1 MRKAFGIGDM
11 LVLITA
17 IMWASSFTV
26 IKSAYD
32 EFTPLAFAA
41 ARFVAASAG
50 MLLLLALLRRPLAV
64 NRSDLLRAAIVGV
77 FHVGLYQIFFSTGL
91 RYTTATNSVLIIN
104 ISPVITALMVW
115 LTRAEPISWRQ
126 GAGIGLAMLGTLT
139 LVQAG
144 GTLAGGHLRGDVLTF
159 LAAASYAVTPVLVLP
174 LLRRYATITIMTI
187 GMLFG
192 TVVLLVAAL
201 PDLVRQSWDVSTT
214 AWAQLAYAAFGAGT
228 LGYLFWYEGIGRI
241 GPTRVAAYGYLI
253 PVLGVTIAVTVLRE
267 AFTPVHALGAAIT
280 LAGVTLTRWPGRRAA
295 DRRSVEIPAEGTILD
310 VPVEGEPARVAE

>member
-1 MRKAFGIGDM
+1 MRRGFGLGD
-11 LVLITA
+11 LFVVITA

-41 ARFVAASAG
+41 VRFVAATGG
-50 MLLLLALLRRPLAV
+50 MLVLLALLRRPLSVARRDLPLAAV
-64 NRSDLLRAAIVGV
+64 FGIL
-77 FHVGLYQIFFSTGL
+77 HVGLYQIFFSTGL
-91 RYTTATNSVLIIN
+91 RFTTATNSVLIIN
-104 ISPVITALMVW
+104 VSPVITALMVW
-115 LTRAEPISWRQ
+115 LTRAEPITWRQ

-144 GTLAGGHLRGDVLTF
+144 GALAGGHLKGDALTF

-174 LLRRYATITIMTI
+174 LLRRYATITVMGV

-192 TVVLLVAAL
+192 TLLLVVAAVPEL
-201 PDLVRQSWDVSTT
+201 LRQSWDVSTA

-253 PVLGVTIAVTVLRE
+253 PVLGVAIAVTVLRE
-267 AFTPVHALGAAIT
+267 AFTPVHALGAAVT
-280 LAGVTLTRWPGRRAA
+280 LVGVTLTRWPGRRAR
-295 DRRSVEIPAEGTILD
+295 DRRPVEIPAEGTILD